1 MITIQKIGKLFIL
14 FVVAA
19 GLASCGDDTETAA
32 FTGVGDVMVI
42 KRKLQDETRYAR
54 SYAAYANH
62 PMTSAVVSLPEGGT
76 LTLESELGNKQ
87 TYYQEPSIGDF
98 SVQVPELGLFDFT
111 VVNED
116 IEHVFNENAA
126 YNDLD
131 FVSID
136 TVSVNNGTVHIEW
149 QLISEAGA
157 YRVRMVDE
165 NYDQIFSGD
174 LLGKNNKIYEF
185 LPTQAETG
193 KTYKIEVFAF
203 SFEAGSA
210 DDPLR
215 NIEEISISS
224 TEIVW

>member
-14 FVVAA
+14 FVLAA
-19 GLASCGDDTETAA
+19 GLASCGEDTETAA

-54 SYAAYANH
+54 SFAAYANH

-87 TYYQEPSIGDF
+87 TYYHEPSIGDF
-98 SVQVPELGLFDFT
+98 SVEVPELGLFEFT

-116 IEHVFNENAA
+116 IEHIFSENAA
-126 YNDLD
+126 FNDLD
-131 FVSID
+131 FVTID
-136 TVSVNNGTVHIEW
+136 TISVNSGVVHIEW

-165 NYDQIFSGD
+165 NNEQIFNGD
-174 LLGKNNKIYEF
+174 LLGTNSKIYEF
-185 LPTQAETG
+185 APTQAETG
-193 KTYKIEVFAF
+193 KTYFVEVFAF
-203 SFEAGSA
+203 SFEAGSGN
-210 DDPLR
+210 DPVR
-215 NIEEISISS
+215 NIEEISISAN
-224 TEIVW
+224 EIVW